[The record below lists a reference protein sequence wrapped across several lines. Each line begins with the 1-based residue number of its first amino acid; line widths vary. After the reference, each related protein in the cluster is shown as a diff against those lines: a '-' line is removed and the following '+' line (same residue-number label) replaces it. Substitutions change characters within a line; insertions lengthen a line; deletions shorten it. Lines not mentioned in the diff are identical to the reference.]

1 MTLKMVIAPLTFAV
15 LALLLVY
22 TQPDVSDNGV
32 VTFLANKIVANIS
45 L

>member
-22 TQPDVSDNGV
+22 MQPDISCV
-32 VTFLANKIVANIS
+32 VAFLAKIAA
-45 L
+45 

>member
-15 LALLLVY
+15 LALLLY
-22 TQPDVSDNGV
+22 TQPDVSCV
-32 VTFLANKIVANIS
+32 VTFLAKIAANIS

>member
-22 TQPDVSDNGV
+22 MQPDISCV
-32 VTFLANKIVANIS
+32 VELLAKIAA
-45 L
+45 